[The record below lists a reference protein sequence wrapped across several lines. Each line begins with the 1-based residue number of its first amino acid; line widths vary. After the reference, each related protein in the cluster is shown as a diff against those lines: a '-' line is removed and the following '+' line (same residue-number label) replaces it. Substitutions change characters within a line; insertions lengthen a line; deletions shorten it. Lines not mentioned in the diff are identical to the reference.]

1 MKEKKL
7 LSFLTL
13 FLFGWGF
20 IHAQEGLVQ
29 EFEIK
34 THAMTLERLAR
45 PGTPFDKVGR
55 KFAVLGDESGTFEAW
70 AYPLKILRNFE
81 ISFFIGSSTRAVKAG
96 DIVRYV
102 TVSPEV
108 TILTFTYQSFTVKA
122 IYITPVHEAGSIIL
136 LKVDTEVP
144 LTIVCGFLPVLQPMW
159 PAGIGGQ
166 FAYWNEDFKAYFISE
181 STGKNHGFI
190 GSPAASGL
198 SYTPAHMLSDSPS
211 EFQIKL
217 PNPENVKDK
226 FIPIYMAGGQGNR
239 EDILKVY
246 KKLQES
252 PEQYYLDNV
261 RHYQTLQEST
271 LQIQTPEPELDLAFH
286 WAKVSFDNLIVENP
300 FLGKGLVAGLGASG
314 TSGRPGF
321 GWFFGGDAYINSFS
335 FMSYGAHENVREIL
349 KFTQKWQRDDGK
361 MSHELSQSEGTID
374 WWNDYHYGYS
384 HGDTTP
390 YYITAMYDYMLK
402 SGDIDFIKESWG
414 SLKKAYNWCLSTDAN
429 NDGLMDNKKAG
440 LGALEY
446 GALTGIE
453 TDIYLASVWVRAA
466 MAMEQMATAADDK
479 TLGRTAAQHLSLA
492 QKAFEE
498 KFWDKD
504 SQFYVYAFNTDGKH
518 VQEISPWNAVGLM
531 WKLGTPERSRISLER
546 ICASEL
552 TTDWGIRSIS
562 NKSPYF
568 QPLNYNYGAVWPFLT
583 SWVTTALYKHHM
595 PLQGYTLLLA
605 TARHTFDNTL
615 GSITEVFSGSL
626 NVWPQEAVSHQG
638 FSTAGVTLPLV
649 RGLLGLE
656 GDALSQSLFFSPQ
669 FPADWDNVKIENYK
683 IGNASFSID
692 YKNSQG
698 KISVIFHSENADG
711 YHIHFAPNLST
722 TTKIKSF
729 FINGEPASFDT
740 IQSSQTVQ
748 IRADSGVNK
757 APLCLELETF
767 PSLEI
772 LPVISRIKVGERNSG
787 LKILSIQKTES
798 SIIIKV
804 EGLSNTAYG
813 LRILNPEMAQSVT
826 GAVIK
831 EGQLKITIP
840 EGPSGEFVPHQIT
853 LHIQR

>member
-1 MKEKKL
+1 MKEKKILPFLVIL
-7 LSFLTL
+7 LIC
-13 FLFGWGF
+13 WGS
-20 IHAQEGLVQ
+20 IQAQEGLVQ

-34 THAMTLERLAR
+34 THNMTLERLAR

-96 DIVRYV
+96 DIVQYV
-102 TVSPEV
+102 SVSPEV
-108 TILTFTYQSFTVKA
+108 TFLTFTYQSFTVKA
-122 IYITPVHEAGSIIL
+122 FFITPVHEPGAIIL

-166 FAYWNEDFKAYFISE
+166 FVYWNEDLKAYIISE
-181 STGKNHGFI
+181 STGKNHGLV
-190 GSPAASGL
+190 GSPTASGL
-198 SYTPAHMLSDSPS
+198 SYTPAHMLSDSPN

-217 PNPENVKDK
+217 SDPINVKDK
-226 FIPIYMAGGQGNR
+226 FIPIYLAGGQGDR
-239 EDILKVY
+239 EDILNIY

-252 PEQYYLDNV
+252 PEQYYLENV
-261 RHYQTLQEST
+261 RHYQNLQENT
-271 LQIQTPEPELDLAFH
+271 LQIQTPEPKLDLAFH
-286 WAKVSFDNLIVENP
+286 WAKVAFDNLIVDNP
-300 FLGKGLVAGLGASG
+300 NLGKGLVAGLGASG
-314 TSGRPGF
+314 SSGRPGF

-349 KFTQKWQRDDGK
+349 KFTQNWQRDDGK
-361 MSHELSQSEGTID
+361 MSHELSQAEGYID
-374 WWNDYHYGYS
+374 WWNDYHYGYI

-390 YYITAMYDYMLK
+390 YYITAMYDYMQK
-402 SGDIDFIKESWG
+402 SGDVDFIKESWG
-414 SLKKAYNWCLSTDAN
+414 SLKKAYTWCLSTDAN

-453 TDIYLASVWVRAA
+453 TDIYLAAVWIRAA
-466 MAMEQMATAADDK
+466 MGMQQMALAADDT
-479 TLGRTAAQHLSLA
+479 TLGRAAAQDFILA

-504 SQFYVYAFNTDGKH
+504 SQFYVYAFNTEGKH
-518 VQEISPWNAVGLM
+518 VKEISPWNAVGLM
-531 WKLGTPERSRISLER
+531 WKLGTPERSQISLER
-546 ICASEL
+546 ICSSEL

-583 SWVTTALYKHHM
+583 SWVTTALYKHSM

-605 TARHTFDNTL
+605 TAQHTFDNAL
-615 GSITEVFSGSL
+615 GSITEVFSGSQ

-649 RGLLGLE
+649 RGLMGLE
-656 GDALSQSLFFSPQ
+656 GDAINKFLFFSPH
-669 FPADWDNVKIENYK
+669 FPADWENVKINNYK

-692 YKNSQG
+692 YKKSPG
-698 KISVIFHSENADG
+698 KISVNIQSEKADK
-711 YHIHFAPNLST
+711 YKIHFAPNFSAT
-722 TTKIKSF
+722 TIIQSF
-729 FINGEPASFDT
+729 SINGEPAAFDT
-740 IQSSQTVQ
+740 IQSSQTIQ
-748 IRADSGVNK
+748 IRANSHINES
-757 APLCLELETF
+757 PLLLELETL

-772 LPVISRIKVGERNSG
+772 LSVIPKTKIGDRNKG
-787 LKILSIQKTES
+787 LKILSVQKKGT
-798 SIIIKV
+798 SIVIKV
-804 EGLSNTAYG
+804 EGLAKTEYV
-813 LRILNPEMAQSVT
+813 LRILNPEMAQSVI

-840 EGPSGEFVPHQIT
+840 KGPSGEFVPHQIT
-853 LHIQR
+853 IQIR